1 MHGYLHSL
9 RARGFSLLEVLVATA
24 VLATG
29 LLALATLQGSLA
41 QSSADAKVRGRVAA
55 MLAARMDM
63 LRGQGYAALAEGTTT
78 VTSTTGDCDPAS
90 PDATDWIDCA
100 RIDAALASLST
111 TQTVT
116 TYSGGSVFVPGP
128 APNGSI
134 AQFRR
139 VALTASWDDADGSR
153 HDLALA
159 SDISAMALTD
169 LVVPPPDD
177 RDSAGGGPIVRT
189 IDPATAG
196 VIPIAMSP
204 TATAATTNP
213 VPELVGR
220 GRNQEIVGTKF
231 TVLNYTPPAPAGDVV
246 IQKRFENELVKCRC
260 RYGAGGDNLPEI
272 FRTAQ
277 WPAIWTGDRYRVHAP
292 ASAAAAPGQALA
304 SGPRPG
310 TTQSA
315 LCQECCRDHHDSGV
329 AGEVRFDPERTDGT
343 GKYELDTSTVPA
355 SLVAAPAVPGNN
367 YVNACRVIRVDGF
380 WRTASD
386 MYARQFGLL
395 PTQAV
400 DGVAAKSGLPTEAG
414 VSAYTAFV
422 TEYLRQYDG
431 TGDRNPPAGAAAMFD
446 AQTGLNEP
454 ALVTIPQPS
463 NSDYRYLHA
472 RALYSDHLEQEAR
485 DRLVEVLADTEPEGL
500 CPEGTPLEFCVL
512 PYLPF
517 TTANLTEIAT
527 WLPVPDEGVLTV
539 NSGNLLATEPEEPSG
554 GRTIGSA
561 AGTASVEAGVRGSN
575 SGVAVSSVLAA
586 LAGVD
591 PEDQAA
597 VLGDS
602 QAFEVQGTGGGPAFD
617 VRVAGGGS
625 NPFVFFTLGTD
636 SDREC
641 VKPAGADHHC
651 VTATGTLLPQ
661 AGSVR
666 VAHYWM
672 LSTTSQSVST
682 TCSGIPATATVA
694 VPTFHD
700 YEVTAAAIAGVVG
713 SIDAPV
719 GTLVDES
726 TTVHFGAIAENALV
740 ELTLAEQPGSPVL
753 ATIASCTT
761 NAAGTEIN
769 DIVWNESWADAGP

>member
-1 MHGYLHSL
+1 MHGTHHSL
-9 RARGFSLLEVLVATA
+9 RARGFSLLEVLIATV

-41 QSSADAKVRGRVAA
+41 QSSSDAKVRGRVAA

-63 LRGQGYAALAEGTTT
+63 LRGQGYAALADGTVTT
-78 VTSTTGDCDPAS
+78 TSTTGDCDTAS

-100 RIDAALASLST
+100 RVEAALASLTS

-116 TYSGGSVFVPGP
+116 TYSGGSVFAPGP
-128 APNGSI
+128 APNGSV

-139 VALTASWDDADGSR
+139 VALTASWTDADGSAQ
-153 HDLALA
+153 DLAIT
-159 SDISAMALTD
+159 SDMSAMALTN

-231 TVLNYTPPAPAGDVV
+231 TVLNYTPPAAAGDVV

-260 RYGAGGDNLPEI
+260 RYGAGGNNLPEI

-277 WPAIWTGDRYRVHAP
+277 WPAIWTGERYRVHAP
-292 ASAAAAPGQALA
+292 EPVAAAPGQALA

-315 LCQECCRDHHDSGV
+315 LCQECCRDHHDSG
-329 AGEVRFDPERTDGT
+329 ATGEVRFDPERGDGT

-355 SLVAAPAVPGNN
+355 SLVAAPAVSGNN

-395 PTQAV
+395 PTQPV
-400 DGVAAKSGLPTEAG
+400 DGVPAKSGLPTDAG
-414 VSAYTAFV
+414 VSAYTGFV

-431 TGDRNPPAGAAAMFD
+431 TATQNPPAGAAAMFD
-446 AQTGLNEP
+446 AQAGLNEP

-463 NSDYRYLHA
+463 NTDYRYLHA

-485 DRLVEVLADTEPEGL
+485 DKLVEVLADTEPEGL

-512 PYLPF
+512 PFLPF
-517 TTANLTEIAT
+517 TTANLTEIAA
-527 WLPVPDEGVLTV
+527 WLPVPDAGVLTV

-561 AGTASVEAGVRGSN
+561 AGTASVQASVRGSN
-575 SGVAVSSVLAA
+575 SGIAVSSVFTT

-591 PEDQAA
+591 PDDQAA
-597 VLGDS
+597 SFADS
-602 QAFEVQGTGGGPAFD
+602 QAFEVEGVGGGPAFD

-625 NPFVFFTLGTD
+625 NPFVFFSLGTD

-666 VAHYWM
+666 VSHYWM
-672 LSTTSQSVST
+672 LTSTSQSMSA
-682 TCSGIPATATVA
+682 TCSGLPATGTVA
-694 VPTFHD
+694 VPAFHD
-700 YEVTAAAIAGVVG
+700 FEVTAASIAGVAG
-713 SIDAPV
+713 SIGAPV
-719 GTLVDES
+719 GALVDES
-726 TTVHFGAIAENALV
+726 TTLQFGAIPGNALV
-740 ELTLAEQPGSPVL
+740 EVTLAEQSGSPIL

-761 NAAGTEIN
+761 NVGGTEIN
-769 DIVWNESWADAGP
+769 DIVWNESWANAGP